1 MVDANDSQV
10 AEIDPVEVTL
20 ALSGMLPAD
29 KVQGPAMKRLTERQ
43 QMFVVALLDLGCSH
57 ARAARAAGYST
68 SSELYLRVQGFRL
81 AHNPVVQAALLE
93 EAKKRVT
100 AGTAAAV
107 NLVMRVMGDEKV
119 ADKVRLK
126 AAEMILD
133 RGGLHGVH
141 EARQTGDG
149 EGGGRAEKML
159 RLAMLAKLLG
169 VDPRQVMGNLADGL
183 VGDEK
188 LIEQNPAADVD
199 LTSGGSAPVP
209 ATQPAGVVDDESETG
224 A

>member
-1 MVDANDSQV
+1 
-10 AEIDPVEVTL
+10 
-20 ALSGMLPAD
+20 
-29 KVQGPAMKRLTERQ
+29 
-43 QMFVVALLDLGCSH
+43 
-57 ARAARAAGYST
+57 
-68 SSELYLRVQGFRL
+68 
-81 AHNPVVQAALLE
+81 
-93 EAKKRVT
+93 
-100 AGTAAAV
+100 
-107 NLVMRVMGDEKV
+107 V

-159 RLAMLAKLLG
+159 RLALLAKLLG